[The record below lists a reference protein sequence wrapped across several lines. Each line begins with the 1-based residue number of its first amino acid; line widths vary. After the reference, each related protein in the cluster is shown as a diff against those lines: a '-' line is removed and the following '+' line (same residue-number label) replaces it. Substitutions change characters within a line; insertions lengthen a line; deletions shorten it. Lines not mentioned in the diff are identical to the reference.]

1 MLDAIRLSLSWMTVL
16 PVGRPEVPDRHEAGR
31 AMTMLPVVGLVC
43 GLIAVVVAQGA
54 HHLGAGP
61 LLSGV
66 AGVAAVLTLTRA
78 MHIDALAD
86 TADGLGS
93 YAGPER
99 AREIMR
105 SGSVGP
111 MGAAV
116 LVIVLLT
123 EVAALGALVD
133 GGSWLAPVAAFVVA
147 RCLPA
152 IQLRRGVPAASEIGF
167 GAMVAGSQSRL
178 VVITTGVLA
187 AVAGAALAGS
197 TWIAGPESLAPS
209 TSLGAG
215 LIGALWAP
223 VAGAIAGLAAYA
235 AAAGFA
241 RHAVRRFGGI
251 SGDVLGATIEA
262 GTAAALVGAVLL
274 L

>member
-1 MLDAIRLSLSWMTVL
+1 MTAL
-16 PVGRPEVPDRHEAGR
+16 PMVGI
-31 AMTMLPVVGLVC
+31 VC
-43 GLIAVVVAQGA
+43 GLTATVVAHGA
-54 HHLGAGP
+54 HALGAGA

-66 AGVAAVLTLTRA
+66 VGVAAVLALTRA
-78 MHIDALAD
+78 MHVDALAD

-93 YAGPER
+93 YSAPER

-116 LVIVLLT
+116 LVMVLLA

-133 GGSWLAPVAAFVVA
+133 GGAWLAPVAAFAVA

-152 IQLRRGVPAASEIGF
+152 VQLRRGVPSASETGF
-167 GAMVAGSQSRL
+167 GALVAGTQTRTA
-178 VVITTGVLA
+178 VAVTGVLA
-187 AVAGAALAGS
+187 ALAGACLAG
-197 TWIAGPESLAPS
+197 TG
-209 TSLGAG
+209 LGAG
-215 LIGALWAP
+215 PAGHAWPAWSWWAP
-223 VAGAIAGLAAYA
+223 VVGAVAGLVAYA

-241 RHAVRRFGGI
+241 RHAVRRLGGI

-262 GTAAALVGAVLL
+262 GTAVTLVVAVLL
-274 L
+274 LCAAAPTIG